1 MTESTPKTPE
11 ATDWRILYRPI
22 GLSIYQGWKEF
33 ELELAAKKGI
43 AIPDIDTL
51 EKKNSS
57 ESCAAFTALY
67 ECMLQHFRQMTDEE
81 WRNF

>member
-1 MTESTPKTPE
+1 MAENDQSTKETE
-11 ATDWRILYRPI
+11 WRVLYRPI
-22 GLSIYQGWKEF
+22 AVEVYAGWKAIER
-33 ELELAAKKGI
+33 ELAARKGI

-51 EKKNSS
+51 ERKLSP

-67 ECMLQHFRQMTDEE
+67 ECLVAHFQQFSDSD